1 MEIWPNITAYVTETL
16 KKPMSQ
22 IPTASSFATVRSAV
36 QNHLLI
42 AKLQFFVSTA
52 SIMKPYLQVFQSD
65 APLLPFVT
73 SELHALLQTL
83 MGKFVKRQELEAAD
97 SPSKIAKLNVSHA
110 VSHVAPADID
120 IGFAA
125 KATVDKA
132 LREKVSH
139 LQVLEFRKE
148 CEVMLQTT
156 VSKIQERSPLKYN
169 LARKLVSMDPRLMVS
184 NPDNA
189 TKMFQQVLQILT
201 ENKWK
206 TAEEADTMLAQ
217 YRKFVFDAKRYH
229 TAKFSSFKRGE
240 DRLDSFL
247 SEILQMQ
254 VEYQD
259 LWLTMQLL
267 LTLSHGQATAEREF
281 SVNKEVLTPNLQ
293 EVSLQAIR
301 LVHSSVLSQNIKV
314 ADFVITEVLLS
325 SCSHASNRYNM
336 YLMEKKEEKEKTE
349 KGRKRK
355 ALEEDLIAAAK
366 KLKLERVSKKL
377 LDTADKK
384 AKDAEKKKDATVMK
398 ALLIESNASRERA
411 EQIQKKDIPAQDK
424 EIKKIEE
431 KIKKID

>member
-1 MEIWPNITAYVTETL
+1 
-16 KKPMSQ
+16 
-22 IPTASSFATVRSAV
+22 
-36 QNHLLI
+36 
-42 AKLQFFVSTA
+42 
-52 SIMKPYLQVFQSD
+52 MKPYLQVFQSD

-97 SPSKIAKLNVSHA
+97 SPYKIVKLNVSHA
-110 VSHVAPADID
+110 ASHVAPSDID

-132 LREKVSH
+132 LREKKVSQ

-156 VSKIQERSPLKYN
+156 VSKMQEWSPLKYN

-189 TKMFQQVLQILT
+189 TKMFQQVLQILI
-201 ENKWK
+201 ENRWK
-206 TAEEADTMLAQ
+206 TAEEAGTVLGQ
-217 YRKFVFDAKRYH
+217 YRKFVFNAKKYH
-229 TAKFSSFKRGE
+229 TAKFSSFESAE

-247 SEILQMQ
+247 SEILQVQ

-259 LWLTMQLL
+259 LWLTVQLL
-267 LTLSHGQATAEREF
+267 LTLSHGQATVERGF

-293 EVSLQAIR
+293 EISLQAIR
-301 LVHSSVLSQNIKV
+301 LVHSSVLAQNIKV
-314 ADFVITEVLLS
+314 ADFVITEALLS
-325 SCSHASNRYNM
+325 SCSHASNRYNND
-336 YLMEKKEEKEKTE
+336 LMEKKEKEKTE

-355 ALEEDLIAAAK
+355 ALEEDLIAAK
-366 KLKLERVSKKL
+366 KEKMELERVSKKL

-384 AKDAEKKKDATVMK
+384 AKDAEKKKDATVTK
-398 ALLIESNASRERA
+398 ALLIESNTSR
-411 EQIQKKDIPAQDK
+411 
-424 EIKKIEE
+424 
-431 KIKKID
+431 